1 MSDLRESTQ
10 GLPEQIAIE
19 LHFTG
24 GAQWA
29 NHIPIVSAKNQVQMS
44 LFFLHMANLGY
55 GIISRED
62 NPDANIGCCRCEQRV
77 KEGKAAAG
85 ARCSCSCVLSA
96 SQPRCRRPL
105 GNPTHTL
112 KLPHRCAC
120 LLCAASTASCAW
132 SST

>member
-1 MSDLRESTQ
+1 MQPLTATWCAQAMSDLRENTQ

-29 NHIPIVSAKNQVQMS
+29 NHIPVVAAKNQVQMS

-62 NPDANIGCCRCEQRV
+62 NPDANIGCCSEYSFLRVEQMTLNR
-77 KEGKAAAG
+77 
-85 ARCSCSCVLSA
+85 ARL
-96 SQPRCRRPL
+96 
-105 GNPTHTL
+105 T
-112 KLPHRCAC
+112 
-120 LLCAASTASCAW
+120 
-132 SST
+132 